1 MTTMESAQRPLLLLL
16 PGMDGTGRLLQPLAA
31 RLGDGIEHR
40 IVEYPRE
47 TLGYDALTE
56 LLARQLPQGR
66 DFMLLGESFAGPI
79 ALALAA
85 RRPAGLCG
93 VVLSASFVR
102 YPHDV
107 LRALASLVRVL
118 PARAAPMPLVTR
130 FVLGRWDSPEC
141 RRWLLEAI
149 GDVPPEV
156 LRARVAAALDVDA
169 TAALRDVD
177 VPILYLR
184 ASDDRVIGRR
194 PADEIVAIAR
204 DATIVD
210 VDGPHFLLQVATDAC
225 AAAIVAFCRRIR
237 P

>member
-1 MTTMESAQRPLLLLL
+1 MTSTADRPLLLLL

-31 RLGDGIEHR
+31 RLRDVLECR
-40 IVEYPRE
+40 IVEYPHE
-47 TLGYDALTE
+47 TPGYDALTE
-56 LLARQLPQGR
+56 LLAPQLPQSR
-66 DFMLLGESFAGPI
+66 EFVLLGESFAGPI

-85 RRPAGLCG
+85 RRPAGLRG

-130 FVLGRWDSPEC
+130 YLLGRWDSEPC
-141 RRWLLEAI
+141 RHWLLEAI

-156 LRARVAAALDVDA
+156 LRDRVVAALDVDA
-169 TAALRDVD
+169 TAALREVE
-177 VPILYLR
+177 VPLLYLR
-184 ASDDRVIGRR
+184 ASDDRVIGRG
-194 PADEIVAIAR
+194 PADEIVALAR

-210 VDGPHFLLQVATDAC
+210 VEGPHFLLQVATDAC
-225 AAAIVAFCRRIR
+225 ADAILAFVRKERSR
-237 P
+237 